1 MKIVNRK
8 VNNKRVNVKNIPNIM
23 TFSFIR
29 NWLSDSKYE
38 EDREQYFIGN
48 LSGQQINLTMKEI
61 KWLTKTFKELD
72 IVTIEDRDGNITQ
85 ISL

>member
-8 VNNKRVNVKNIPNIM
+8 VNNKRVNVRNVPNIM

-29 NWLSDSKYE
+29 NWLLDSKYE

-72 IVTIEDRDGNITQ
+72 IVTIEDSDGNITQ

>member
-8 VNNKRVNVKNIPNIM
+8 VNNKRVNVRNVPNIM

-29 NWLSDSKYE
+29 TWLSDSQYE

>member
-1 MKIVNRK
+1 MKQL
-8 VNNKRVNVKNIPNIM
+8 
-23 TFSFIR
+23 FSF
-29 NWLSDSKYE
+29 LSVYT
-38 EDREQYFIGN
+38 DREQYFIGN

>member
-1 MKIVNRK
+1 
-8 VNNKRVNVKNIPNIM
+8 M
-23 TFSFIR
+23 TWISIIR
-29 NWLSDSKYE
+29 NWLSDMKYE

-85 ISL
+85 ISLQYKYIFRLQSIFKGNK